1 MTTPIVVAV
10 LVAALLHAAW
20 NAIAHAITDR
30 LLGFA
35 LIGLGGMFATLPLLF
50 VVGMPPPEAWPVL
63 LGSLVTHLLYLT
75 LLMLSY
81 RTGDFGQVYPLARG
95 TAPWV
100 VALIGVVLLGETLP
114 PAELA
119 GVLVISAGLMVL
131 VFAGGLPRRHHVP
144 ALLAAFA
151 TGLAIASYT
160 VVDAY
165 GVRLTQDPLGYITWI
180 MALQG
185 PVFFLVAL
193 ATRRR
198 KLAGQLRPIWKVGL
212 LGGAVSAGAYGLV
225 LWAQLSGAVAGIA
238 ALRETSIVFAAL
250 IGLVF
255 FRERF
260 GPVRI
265 IASAVVV
272 CGVLLLAL

>member
-1 MTTPIVVAV
+1 MTTPVLAAV
-10 LVAALLHAAW
+10 LVAALLHATW

-35 LIGLGGMFATLPLLF
+35 LIGLGGMLATLPLLL
-50 VVGMPPPEAWPVL
+50 VAGLPPVEAWPVL
-63 LGSLVTHLLYLT
+63 LGSLVAHVLYLG

-100 VALIGVVLLGETLP
+100 VALIGVVVFGDALP
-114 PAELA
+114 PNEFA
-119 GVLVISAGLMVL
+119 GVLTVSAGLMVL
-131 VFAGGLPRRHHVP
+131 VFANGVPRREHAP

-151 TGLAIASYT
+151 TGLAIATYT

-165 GVRLTQDPLGYITWI
+165 GVRLTEDPTGYIAWI
-180 MALQG
+180 MCLQG
-185 PVFFLVAL
+185 PVFLLVAL
-193 ATRRR
+193 VTRRR
-198 KLAGQLRPIWKVGL
+198 RLMEQLRPMWKIGL

-238 ALRETSIVFAAL
+238 ALRETSIVFAAV

-260 GPVRI
+260 GPVRVV
-265 IASAVVV
+265 ASVVV
-272 CGVLLLAL
+272 VVGVLLLAL

>member
-1 MTTPIVVAV
+1 MTTPIVAAV

-35 LIGLGGMFATLPLLF
+35 LIGLGGMLITLPLFL
-50 VVGMPPPEAWPVL
+50 VVGMPPPEAWPFL
-63 LGSLVTHLLYLT
+63 LASLITHLLYLT

-100 VALIGVVLLGETLP
+100 VAVIGVVLLGEALP
-114 PAELA
+114 PSELA
-119 GVLVISAGLMVL
+119 GVLIISAGLMVL

-180 MALQG
+180 MTLQG
-185 PVFFLVAL
+185 PVFFVVAM
-193 ATRRR
+193 ATRGRE
-198 KLAGQLRPIWKVGL
+198 LIPQLRPIWKVGL
-212 LGGAVSAGAYGLV
+212 LGGAVSASAYGLV

-250 IGLVF
+250 IGLLF

-265 IASAVVV
+265 VASAVVV
-272 CGVLLLAL
+272 TGVLLLAL

>member
-10 LVAALLHAAW
+10 LIAALLHASW
-20 NAIAHAITDR
+20 NAIAHSITDR

-35 LIGLGGMFATLPLLF
+35 LIGAGGMLATLPFLF
-50 VVGMPPPEAWPVL
+50 VVGLPPVEAWPIL
-63 LGSLVTHLLYLT
+63 LGSLVTHLLYLG

-100 VALIGVVLLGETLP
+100 VALIGVVFLGETLP
-114 PAELA
+114 PREFI

-131 VFAGGLPRRHHVP
+131 VFAGGMPKRHHVP
-144 ALLAAFA
+144 ALAAAFA
-151 TGLAIASYT
+151 TGLAIACYT

-165 GVRLTQDPLGYITWI
+165 GVRLTQNPLGYITWV
-180 MALQG
+180 MMLQG
-185 PVFFLVAL
+185 PVFLLVAI

-198 KLAGQLRPIWKVGL
+198 RLVAQLRPIWKVGL
-212 LGGAVSAGAYGLV
+212 AGGAVSAGAYGLV

-238 ALRETSIVFAAL
+238 ALRESSIVFAAL

-265 IASAVVV
+265 LASAVVV
-272 CGVLLLAL
+272 AGVLLLAL

>member
-63 LGSLVTHLLYLT
+63 MGSLATHLVYLT
-75 LLMLSY
+75 LLMVSY

-100 VALIGVVLLGETLP
+100 VALIGAVLLGEALP
-114 PAELA
+114 LRELV
-119 GVLVISAGLMVL
+119 GVLVISAGLMIL
-131 VFAGGLPRRHHVP
+131 VFAGGLPRRHHAP

-165 GVRLTQDPLGYITWI
+165 GVRLTENPLGYIAWI
-180 MALQG
+180 MMLQG

-193 ATRRR
+193 ATRRGR
-198 KLAGQLRPIWKVGL
+198 LADQLKPIWKVGL
-212 LGGAVSAGAYGLV
+212 IGGAVSAGAYGLV

-255 FRERF
+255 FKERV

-265 IASAVVV
+265 AASAVVV
-272 CGVLLLAL
+272 TGVLLLTL